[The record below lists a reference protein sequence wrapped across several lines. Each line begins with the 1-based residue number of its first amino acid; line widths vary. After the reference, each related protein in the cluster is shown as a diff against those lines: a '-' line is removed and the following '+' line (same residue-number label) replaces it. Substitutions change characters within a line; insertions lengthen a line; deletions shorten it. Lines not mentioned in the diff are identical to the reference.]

1 MLRSLS
7 LACACAIL
15 VAAAPVSAAPTKK
28 NPKLAT
34 CQFGAKEQKLTG
46 AKRAAYMKRCMAN
59 EDSPRGP
66 APKPTPK

>member
-1 MLRSLS
+1 MLRTMALVGASIILLS
-7 LACACAIL
+7 TTPL
-15 VAAAPVSAAPTKK
+15 SAAPKK

-46 AKRAAYMKRCMAN
+46 AKRTAYMKRCMAD

-66 APKPTPK
+66 TPKPAAK